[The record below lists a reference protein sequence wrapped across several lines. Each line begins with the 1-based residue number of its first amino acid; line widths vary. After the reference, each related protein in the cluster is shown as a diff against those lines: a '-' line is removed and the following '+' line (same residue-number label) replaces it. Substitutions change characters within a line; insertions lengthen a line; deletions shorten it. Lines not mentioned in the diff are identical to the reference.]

1 VTHTRASSY
10 VRAMDDDDDF
20 QQEESVGGGINFGD
34 DDL

>member
-1 VTHTRASSY
+1 VTHTRASPY